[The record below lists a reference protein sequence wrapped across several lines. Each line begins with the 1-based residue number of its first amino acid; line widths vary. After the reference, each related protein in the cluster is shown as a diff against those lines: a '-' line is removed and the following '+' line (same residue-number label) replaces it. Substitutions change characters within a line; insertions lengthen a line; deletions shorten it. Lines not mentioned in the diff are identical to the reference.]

1 MPMPTDGRPVATR
14 ITASLPR
21 AFVALAAGLLA
32 TATIGYASE
41 VRVKP
46 QRHHAIAAKRHR
58 MIVPDVR
65 NQVFVF
71 AKGMLEDDG
80 FAWAVAGG
88 VHGFAP
94 NRVISQT
101 PAPGT
106 RIFDTGSPTITLE
119 LERTS
124 GYAENGAPE
133 DRSPY
138 AATKIVVFHPEL
150 PKAKTP
156 ARPKKARATGSGPA
170 FVVPGAPS
178 QPAGTSS
185 LPTLAHNLASWIN
198 HHPHASSAH
207 TRHWLSAHA
216 WITTGA
222 RFGWS
227 GGAESLTI
235 LIRADK
241 RAEHLWK
248 VGSQNRKL
256 AEETLRFVHAQSR

>member
-1 MPMPTDGRPVATR
+1 MQLPTDGRAVDTR
-14 ITASLPR
+14 IAASLPR
-21 AFVALAAGLLA
+21 AFAALAVCLLA

-46 QRHHAIAAKRHR
+46 QRHHAAPAKQHR
-58 MIVPDVR
+58 LVVPDVR

-71 AKGMLEDDG
+71 AKGMLEDGG

-88 VHGFAP
+88 VHGYAP
-94 NRVISQT
+94 NRVVSQT

-106 RIFDTGSPTITLE
+106 RVLDTGSPTIKLE
-119 LERTS
+119 LERTG

-133 DRSPY
+133 DHSPY
-138 AATKIVVFHPEL
+138 AATKTVIYHPAQ

-156 ARPKKARATGSGPA
+156 AHAKKARPTGPRAA
-170 FVVPGAPS
+170 FVVPGAPA
-178 QPAGTSS
+178 QPAGTPS
-185 LPTLAHNLASWIN
+185 LPTLAHKLASWVN
-198 HHPHASSAH
+198 RHPHATSAH

-227 GGAESLTI
+227 GGAEALTI
-235 LIRADK
+235 LIRVDK
-241 RAEHLWK
+241 RAEHLWG

-256 AEETLRFVHAQSR
+256 AEETLRFVHAQTR